1 MREMVLNHASI
12 FALDSDRESVARWLK
27 DLTRGMAGLVR
38 ERVVQSSLRMAQ
50 GFHDMPCLPGYSLF
64 DACQRLQVQRNRD
77 EYVFLM
83 RLAAKVPLL
92 SEVAEEVRDRFRACD
107 HRKLPAPDGEPL
119 VFCAITDAVA
129 VGFPSSPE
137 WDRDQVTVHFDELL
151 PDETLEPISEEI
163 DQLTRSAHAAPI
175 CDRHQARVRLGAGSD
190 PVTLWENR
198 DAAFPNLSFGP
209 GVQDD
214 LRKFAHLLST
224 IVGKLTALD
233 ASAREW
239 RGHGDPAPRWN
250 TKVTSESR
258 AVMTNPA
265 LREARRFRSHLGTR
279 EIFEW
284 HARFGDHGRI
294 HLRFD
299 AESREVEIGYIGPHL
314 PV

>member
-12 FALDSDRESVARWLK
+12 LAPESDRESVADWLK
-27 DLTRGMAGLVR
+27 DLARGIARLVGDQ
-38 ERVVQSSLRMAQ
+38 VVQSSLRMAQ
-50 GFHDMPCLPGYSLF
+50 GFHDTPCLPDYSLW
-64 DACQRLQVQRNRD
+64 AALHGLRAQGLLE
-77 EYVFLM
+77 EYLFLM
-83 RLAAKVPLL
+83 RLAAKIPLL
-92 SEVAEEVRDRFRACD
+92 SEVEEEVGDRFLACEE
-107 HRKLPAPDGEPL
+107 RTLTPPDGEPL
-119 VFCAITDAVA
+119 VFCVITDGIA
-129 VGFPSSPE
+129 VGFPSAPE
-137 WDRDQVTVHFDELL
+137 WDRDRVTVHFDELL
-151 PDETLEPISEEI
+151 PDEATEPTSEEI
-163 DQLTRSAHAAPI
+163 DQLTRAAHAGPI
-175 CDRHQARVRLGAGSD
+175 CARHRDRLLAGSD
-190 PVTLWENR
+190 PTTLWENR
-198 DAAFPNLSFGP
+198 EVAFPNLSFGP
-209 GVQDD
+209 DVQND
-214 LRKFAHLLST
+214 LRKFAHLHST

-258 AVMTNPA
+258 SVMTNPA

-294 HLRFD
+294 HFRFD